1 MLDIGVMI
9 IIKVTLFEIFRVS
22 LYNCYL
28 ICHYITKGEK
38 VKRLWIVIFLLFLLC
53 CFNVISYA
61 DGDSTN
67 EEWNPVSVG
76 PATTWTAPLCEKGQ
90 LVIQPFFFYN
100 RTRGSFDSDGHYHS
114 LPSGDNQYQYQE
126 LLFLQYGITD
136 WLEFCAQAEYEQ
148 NYTKQ
153 GDAQAH
159 SNGFGDTYLFLRSCL
174 HEEKGWLPY
183 VAGVFQVKAPTGKY
197 QHADSD
203 KLGTDLTGNGSW
215 DYGFGFNLSKK
226 IRPFWLHA
234 DAIYSFPQ
242 KVRVDGVS
250 TRYDN
255 YLNYDLGAEYFLPHS
270 LNLLFEVNGFLQ
282 GDMKK
287 DGKKIY
293 SSDERYLTICPG
305 IGWSCDKIQTL
316 LAYQRVV
323 AGTNT
328 DANDSVVF
336 TCVYSF

>member
-1 MLDIGVMI
+1 
-9 IIKVTLFEIFRVS
+9 
-22 LYNCYL
+22 
-28 ICHYITKGEK
+28 
-38 VKRLWIVIFLLFLLC
+38 VKRLLIVILLLPLLC

-76 PATTWTAPLCEKGQ
+76 PVTTWTAPLCEKGQ

-100 RTRGSFDSDGHYHS
+100 RTRGTFDSDGDYHS
-114 LPSGDNQYQYQE
+114 LPSGDKQYQYQE
-126 LLFLQYGITD
+126 LLFAQYGITD
-136 WLEFCAQAEYEQ
+136 HLEIDGLTVYQQ
-148 NYTKQ
+148 NYCKQ
-153 GDAQAH
+153 DGQEAH
-159 SNGFGDTYLFLRSCL
+159 SKGFGDSYAFLRYCL
-174 HEEKGWLPY
+174 LDDKNWIPH
-183 VAGVFQVKAPTGKY
+183 VTAQFQVKAPTGKY
-197 QHADSD
+197 QHADPD
-203 KLGTDLTGNGSW
+203 KLGTDLMGASTGGGSW
-215 DYGFGFNLSKK
+215 DYGLGLNLSKK
-226 IRPFWLHA
+226 IKPFWLHA
-234 DAIYSFPQ
+234 DATYSFPQ

-250 TRYDN
+250 TRYAN
-255 YLNYDLGAEYFLPHS
+255 YLNYDFGAEYFLAKGF
-270 LNLLFEVNGFLQ
+270 NFMFEVNGFLQ
-282 GDMKK
+282 GDMKE

-336 TCVYSF
+336 TFVYSF